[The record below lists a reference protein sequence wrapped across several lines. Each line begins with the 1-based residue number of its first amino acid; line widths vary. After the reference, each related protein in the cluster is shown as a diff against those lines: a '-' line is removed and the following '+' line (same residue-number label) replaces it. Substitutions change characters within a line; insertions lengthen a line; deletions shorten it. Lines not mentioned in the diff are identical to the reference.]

1 MSYLNLQ
8 NKSTLERHT
17 RLAITD
23 LSLLPKVQRR
33 SGSML
38 AMLATCLLTLGNSA
52 AAAPHDAFLE
62 ANPQAAYGNG
72 MIEFSVDHMNKT
84 LDVFKLRDPSLVM
97 AGENSGDYQGTSIRA
112 GMGLAH
118 NVWVDGAL
126 QQRKLTYGNDQPQL
140 DSWRVGLQWAFAQQ
154 QGLRP
159 AGALRLTAFGN
170 SASVLKKS
178 SPTAISGIT
187 LDTVQVNQ
195 PRDNML
201 QANAIGTWAFGPY
214 RASGFVG
221 AGRGKM
227 RVNSINA
234 TLRNSGAT
242 YSDGKFDVPLLNAFA
257 EQSGL
262 GAELRSVN
270 DDLTSLQMGFNLAYV
285 TGPWRLRGGYVMQ
298 HIDRPAVDAVVKR
311 KGQSSYNL
319 NHTFIG
325 EVAYKLNP
333 HVYLLLRGQAM
344 SNQFLTEIPFL
355 YNSLTSQRFNE
366 RYGIVY
372 AGVGVVF

>member
-1 MSYLNLQ
+1 MSHLNLH
-8 NKSTLERHT
+8 NKFTQECHAQFAT
-17 RLAITD
+17 TG
-23 LSLLPKVQRR
+23 LSSLPKVHR
-33 SGSML
+33 SADSVWGIF
-38 AMLATCLLTLGNSA
+38 ATCVLTLGTSA
-52 AAAPHDAFLE
+52 AAAPLDAFLD
-62 ANPQAAYGNG
+62 ADPQAAYGNG
-72 MIEFSVDHMNKT
+72 MVEITVDHMNKT

-97 AGENSGDYQGTSIRA
+97 AGENSGDYQGASIRA

-159 AGALRLTAFGN
+159 AGALRLSAFGN

-195 PRDNML
+195 PRGNML

-227 RVNSINA
+227 RVNSIKA
-234 TLRNSGAT
+234 TLGDFGAT
-242 YSDGKFDVPLLNAFA
+242 FSSGQFDLTILNTLT
-257 EQSGL
+257 EQSTL
-262 GAELRSVN
+262 GAPEFDS
-270 DDLTSLQMGFNLAYV
+270 
-285 TGPWRLRGGYVMQ
+285 
-298 HIDRPAVDAVVKR
+298 
-311 KGQSSYNL
+311 
-319 NHTFIG
+319 
-325 EVAYKLNP
+325 
-333 HVYLLLRGQAM
+333 
-344 SNQFLTEIPFL
+344 
-355 YNSLTSQRFNE
+355 
-366 RYGIVY
+366 
-372 AGVGVVF
+372 

>member
-1 MSYLNLQ
+1 MKLCS
-8 NKSTLERHT
+8 KSWAATIGLCLP
-17 RLAITD
+17 LAA
-23 LSLLPKVQRR
+23 VH
-33 SGSML
+33 
-38 AMLATCLLTLGNSA
+38 
-52 AAAPHDAFLE
+52 AAPLDALLDASPADSHGSGF
-62 ANPQAAYGNG
+62 
-72 MIEFSVDHMNKT
+72 IEYTSDHMNSALDIFQLRSGTFSEGTGDHQGWT
-84 LDVFKLRDPSLVM
+84 L
-97 AGENSGDYQGTSIRA
+97 QGGRQIRHD
-112 GMGLAH
+112 L
-118 NVWVDGAL
+118 WVDGAL
-126 QQRKLTYGNDQPQL
+126 QQHKLTYGADKPVI

-159 AGALRLTAFGN
+159 AAALRLSAFGN

-178 SPTAISGIT
+178 SPTAISVIT

-227 RVNSINA
+227 QVNSIKA
-234 TLRNSGAT
+234 TLGAIGAT
-242 YSDGKFDVPLLNAFA
+242 FSGGKFDLPFLNSFT
-257 EQSGL
+257 EQSSL

-270 DDLTSLQMGFNLAYV
+270 DDLTSLQVGFNLAYV

-325 EVAYKLNP
+325 EVAYKFNP

>member
-1 MSYLNLQ
+1 MKLISFSLAAAIGLGLPLTAAHAAPLDALLDASPADSHGRGFIEITSDRMN
-8 NKSTLERHT
+8 STL
-17 RLAITD
+17 D
-23 LSLLPKVQRR
+23 LFQLR
-33 SGSML
+33 SGTYSEG
-38 AMLATCLLTLGNSA
+38 TGDHEGWTLQGGLQIK
-52 AAAPHDAFLE
+52 HDL
-62 ANPQAAYGNG
+62 
-72 MIEFSVDHMNKT
+72 
-84 LDVFKLRDPSLVM
+84 
-97 AGENSGDYQGTSIRA
+97 
-112 GMGLAH
+112 
-118 NVWVDGAL
+118 WVDGAL
-126 QQRKLTYGNDQPQL
+126 QQHQLTYGVDKPVI

-159 AGALRLTAFGN
+159 AGALRLSAFGN

-227 RVNSINA
+227 RVNSIKA
-234 TLRNSGAT
+234 TVGDIGVT
-242 YSDGKFDVPLLNAFA
+242 FSDGKFDRELLNNFA
-257 EQSGL
+257 EQSSL

-270 DDLTSLQMGFNLAYV
+270 DDLTSLQMGFNLTYAS
-285 TGPWRLRGGYVMQ
+285 GPWRLRGGYVLQ
-298 HIDRPAVDAVVKR
+298 HIERPAIDAVVKL
-311 KGQSSYNL
+311 KGKTSFNL
-319 NHTFIG
+319 NHTLVG
-325 EVAYKLNP
+325 EVAYKFNP
-333 HVYLLLRGQAM
+333 HVYLVLRGQAM

-372 AGVGVVF
+372 AGVGVAF